1 MKDDTLHKCLDKT
14 FELINVKLKHCAP
27 SGLEVNVGEL
37 NNTMRILEDW
47 LSNNFIISTY
57 LLNAKKILKQM
68 MSRVS
73 AKITSTIAPDKR
85 KWKSVKINRVTSH
98 KFLGVWIQ
106 MDWSRD

>member
-1 MKDDTLHKCLDKT
+1 MQTDLNNNHDCMAFQYADDTT
-14 FELINVKLKHCAP
+14 LIKHCAP
-27 SGLEVNVGEL
+27 SGLEANVGEL

-73 AKITSTIAPDKR
+73 AKITNTIAPDKR
-85 KWKSVKINRVTSH
+85 KWKSVK
-98 KFLGVWIQ
+98 
-106 MDWSRD
+106 